1 APVSVRVGAT
11 NVTQFVNIA
20 RSESYGVEFSGIWRP
35 VDALRLTL
43 DYGWNPTEIT
53 ESAKLVDVNDNV
65 NTGSVSIVGRSLPQ
79 APEHKVAVNGTYT
92 FALDSG
98 NLVAGA
104 TYARRSKSY
113 ATIFAR
119 EYDSAPA
126 WDQVDL
132 RALWMPTGGKYTI
145 IAYVKNVFDEDGY
158 AAAVA
163 AAQRNNNAAVP
174 SDRFANGARNYELTP
189 PRIVGVEAQ
198 YRF

>member
-1 APVSVRVGAT
+1 
-11 NVTQFVNIA
+11 VTQFVNIE

-35 VDALRLTL
+35 IDSIRLTL

-53 ESAKLVDVNDNV
+53 KSLPLVDVNDNV
-65 NTGSVSIVGRSLPQ
+65 NTGAVSIVGRSLPQ
-79 APEHKVAVNGTYT
+79 APEHKVAVNGSYT
-92 FALDSG
+92 FVMDQGSLT
-98 NLVAGA
+98 AGA
-104 TYARRSKSY
+104 TYLNRSKSY

-132 RALWMPTGGKYTI
+132 RAVWMPTGGNYTI
-145 IAYVKNVFDEDGY
+145 IAYVKNALDEDGY

-163 AAQRNNNAAVP
+163 AAQRNNNPNVP
-174 SDRFANGARNYELTP
+174 SDRFPDGGRNYELTP
-189 PRIVGVEAQ
+189 PRIFGVEVQ